1 MIFFIYHFHNFADKD
16 KDKNQDKEF
25 GAITWSCDL
34 VTQLTFL
41 DKLRNSN
48 HDIGGSVTDSQRVI
62 AFAMFFYFR
71 LCWIETIIRAHI
83 SFSDV
88 LFITIP
94 LMWNFPVL
102 SSQLRGRSCNE
113 TSFLKS
119 NIPLLLLILTSWT
132 LWANLGQR
140 LIELF
145 SFAFENIV
153 PSSRLLVLISV
164 VNRPDICH

>member
-1 MIFFIYHFHNFADKD
+1 MFFQTLIDLKFEY
-16 KDKNQDKEF
+16 KNEQ
-25 GAITWSCDL
+25 IVQNM

-48 HDIGGSVTDSQRVI
+48 WGSVTDSQRVT
-62 AFAMFFYFR
+62 AFA
-71 LCWIETIIRAHI
+71 IRQHI

-88 LFITIP
+88 LFIAIP

-102 SSQLRGRSCNE
+102 SSQLPGRSCNE
-113 TSFLKS
+113 TSFLKL

-132 LWANLGQR
+132 LWANLGQK

-145 SFAFENIV
+145 SFAFDNIV
-153 PSSRLLVLISV
+153 LSSRLFVLISV
-164 VNRPDICH
+164 VK

>member
-94 LMWNFPVL
+94 LMWKFPVL

-113 TSFLKS
+113 TSFLKL
-119 NIPLLLLILTSWT
+119 NILLLLLILTSWT
-132 LWANLGQR
+132 LWPIWAKNSSNFFHSR
-140 LIELF
+140 STILF
-145 SFAFENIV
+145 LV
-153 PSSRLLVLISV
+153 QGYLSSSQWWSSWLST
-164 VNRPDICH
+164 